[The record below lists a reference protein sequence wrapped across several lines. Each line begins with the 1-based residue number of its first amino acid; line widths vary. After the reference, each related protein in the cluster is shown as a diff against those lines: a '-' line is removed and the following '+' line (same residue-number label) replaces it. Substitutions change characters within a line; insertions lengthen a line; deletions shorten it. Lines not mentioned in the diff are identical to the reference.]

1 MNGGYTLIDFQ
12 GKDILS
18 ENLEIDGIY
27 KAVENA
33 FNVGKSIQCVNAK
46 YDSMETSPITV
57 FARKGDKK
65 YYCISSNL
73 QLVVNED
80 DTITI
85 NNLVTKEENE

>member
-12 GKDILS
+12 NKDILS
-18 ENLEIDGIY
+18 KDIKIDGIY

-46 YDSMETSPITV
+46 YDSMDCSPITV
-57 FARKGDKK
+57 FACKGEKK
-65 YYCISSNL
+65 YYCTSSIL

-80 DTITI
+80 DTITV
-85 NNLVTKEENE
+85 NNLVTTGEK